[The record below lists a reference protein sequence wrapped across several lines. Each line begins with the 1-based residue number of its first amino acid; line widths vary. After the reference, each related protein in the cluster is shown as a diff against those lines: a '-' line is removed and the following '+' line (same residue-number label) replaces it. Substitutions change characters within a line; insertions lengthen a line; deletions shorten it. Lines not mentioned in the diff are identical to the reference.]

1 MKHADRE
8 PSPALIIR
16 RASRRRRPQSRN
28 ARSAGGQRL
37 PIGPAPSA
45 AGTRRA
51 RGDEQS
57 LARLRSP
64 ALHSWCA
71 GLLRGVRIAHVSA
84 KHARARC
91 RDAERRAGADDRD
104 RHGWWR
110 CGTVVIP
117 SEPQCRGRSSFTV
130 VSGIRQNPSDR
141 GPVCYQACRAAAGAT
156 SGVLPYRIRS
166 MRELGVNLNVC
177 VVPIR
182 YR

>member
-1 MKHADRE
+1 MRE
-8 PSPALIIR
+8 HVVATRSGELALTIETGT
-16 RASRRRRPQSRN
+16 
-28 ARSAGGQRL
+28 AGG
-37 PIGPAPSA
+37 A
-45 AGTRRA
+45 A
-51 RGDEQS
+51 
-57 LARLRSP
+57 ARL
-64 ALHSWCA
+64 W
-71 GLLRGVRIAHVSA
+71 
-84 KHARARC
+84 
-91 RDAERRAGADDRD
+91 
-104 RHGWWR
+104 
-110 CGTVVIP
+110 IP